1 MMIAIIATMTLM
13 RGDVGLI
20 RSVGAVD
27 PPPICGAS
35 MVNETYMND
44 MTKLLSELQLSAPH
58 GISNLQATY
67 KEGSVAGIATCGGS
81 QCSECL
87 SVAQIKLI
95 VYCKGRESGATSNFD
110 GHGVCQMSGKEVSH
124 PYDSDVGKLVFQLQ
138 QLAPRNSATW
148 AATLTVGHVTGAASC
163 DWDITYNDCLT
174 CLGWAATDLSV
185 DCKGR
190 ESGSSK
196 GLGGCDMSFKPA
208 Y

>member
-1 MMIAIIATMTLM
+1 MSSSSAFFGILTITIISILLNSD
-13 RGDVGLI
+13 GWF
-20 RSVGAVD
+20 GAVAVD
-27 PPPICGAS
+27 AKPLC
-35 MVNETYMND
+35 
-44 MTKLLSELQLSAPH
+44 
-58 GISNLQATY
+58 
-67 KEGSVAGIATCGGS
+67 
-81 QCSECL
+81 
-87 SVAQIKLI
+87 
-95 VYCKGRESGATSNFD
+95 
-110 GHGVCQMSGKEVSH
+110 SGKEVSH